1 MRFFPL
7 DDGDL
12 SVTTVFPSSP
22 AANNPPTLMATSP
35 RPTEDVV
42 ARSPRRQQYLIR
54 SDVHYDLGSKTLTAM
69 LELPGVKK
77 SEVRVTLS
85 TCYYNRVKQVT
96 VYGRTRP
103 VFPVSGFPE
112 GIDGPPDLTVRERK
126 FGDFSR
132 TFAVPSETKV
142 RFPLF
147 PPTSRTPCAYF
158 PSPPFSLS
166 LSFFYCEFF

>member
-1 MRFFPL
+1 MA
-7 DDGDL
+7 
-12 SVTTVFPSSP
+12 SSP
-22 AANNPPTLMATSP
+22 QS
-35 RPTEDVV
+35 TEDAVS
-42 ARSPRRQQYLIR
+42 RSPRRQRYLIR
-54 SDVHYDLGSKTLTAM
+54 SDVHYDLGTKTLMAM

-103 VFPVSGFPE
+103 VFPVSAFPE

-142 RFPLF
+142 RSFPL
-147 PPTSRTPCAYF
+147 RHLLHLEPCAYF
-158 PSPPFSLS
+158 PPHFRILFV
-166 LSFFYCEFF
+166 LL

>member
-1 MRFFPL
+1 
-7 DDGDL
+7 
-12 SVTTVFPSSP
+12 
-22 AANNPPTLMATSP
+22 
-35 RPTEDVV
+35 
-42 ARSPRRQQYLIR
+42 
-54 SDVHYDLGSKTLTAM
+54 M

-103 VFPVSGFPE
+103 VFPVSAFPE

-142 RFPLF
+142 RSFPSSSTPPPRTLCILSAPPFPL
-147 PPTSRTPCAYF
+147 
-158 PSPPFSLS
+158 SL
-166 LSFFYCEFF
+166 FFYCEFLILDFSLVPFYCVVFALAATASLA